1 MQGITQIKNALIF
14 ISSRMRRA
22 YCASRRGCRRR
33 SPREAHRFVQ
43 GMVQH
48 GLLECFFLL
57 FRPVLYTL
65 DAPKRQRKAEE
76 GQRNNVISAVE
87 NMSATSS
94 VAQPRN
100 VEAVA

>member
-1 MQGITQIKNALIF
+1 MLIAPADVDADEDLHG
-14 ISSRMRRA
+14 RRT
-22 YCASRRGCRRR
+22 ASYKVWCSTGYWN
-33 SPREAHRFVQ
+33 V
-43 GMVQH
+43 
-48 GLLECFFLL
+48 FFLL

-65 DAPKRQRKAEE
+65 DTPKRQRKAEE